1 MASFVN
7 GCVFTATSSGTGSF
21 VVSAAATGWQ
31 TPAQA
36 GASNGATYR
45 YRAYSADN
53 TQWEIGSGVYT
64 TDTVT
69 LTRVLIEASSNGGSA
84 TNFTLPPVVALT
96 MFDEDI
102 VPFAS
107 PTFTGAPASTTAA
120 VDTNTTQIA
129 TTAYVVAQAASA
141 TPLGNMATA
150 VVGTST
156 RYARADHVHPG
167 REVLTANRTYYVRTD
182 GSNSNNG
189 LTNSA
194 GGAFLT
200 LQYAWNV
207 AAGLDLSI
215 YSLTIDVEDG
225 TYTAGINMTAMPVG
239 GASITIIGNTG
250 TPANVHL
257 NLTTSAFRVN
267 APLPC
272 AMTIQGFK
280 VTTTGAGLSVLAV
293 NYVGTVTTAKME
305 LAGGSTGFVGAY
317 VASTAGAVIIVST
330 GQTITGGMPCFVQ
343 TIFGGIVRFFGITVT
358 LTGTPAFSWMT
369 VNSGRMGLVVLAG
382 VTFSGAATG
391 TRYGASEAGGI
402 DTAGGG
408 ASFIP
413 GNAAGSATAPGWY
426 L

>member
-64 TDTVT
+64 TGTVT

-107 PTFTGAPASTTAA
+107 PTFTGVPASTTAA

-129 TTAYVVAQAASA
+129 TTAFVLAQSASA

-167 REVLTANRTYYVRTD
+167 REVLTANRTYYVATT
-182 GSNSNNG
+182 GSDSNDG
-189 LTNSA
+189 LTV
-194 GGAFLT
+194 GTPFLT
-200 LQYAWNV
+200 RQKAFDV
-207 AAGLDLSI
+207 ICTLDLGGFTATVQI
-215 YSLTIDVEDG
+215 ADG
-225 TYTAGINMTAMPVG
+225 TYAGVLAVNKAWVG
-239 GASITIIGNTG
+239 GNVVFQGNSG
-250 TPANVHL
+250 TPANVL
-257 NLTTSAFRVN
+257 ISVTAANANYVSVPFAGSLTIKDMKLQTTTS
-267 APLPC
+267 
-272 AMTIQGFK
+272 
-280 VTTTGAGLSVLAV
+280 GAGIRSDAAGLI
-293 NYVGTVTTAKME
+293 NYQNIDFGACASAHITA
-305 LAGGSTGFVGAY
+305 AGPGAY
-317 VASTAGAVIIVST
+317 IVAT
-330 GQTITGGMPCFVQ
+330 GNYSITGGGGAHIYATEQALVRIAGR
-343 TIFGGIVRFFGITVT
+343 TIT
-358 LTGTPAFSWMT
+358 LTGTPAFGDVFT
-369 VNSGRMGLVVLAG
+369 EAARLGLLMAQS
-382 VTFSGAATG
+382 VTFSGSATG
-391 TRYGASEAGGI
+391 TRYRGAGNGVI
-402 DTAGGG
+402 FTNGGG
-408 ASFIP
+408 ASYLP
-413 GNAAGSATAPGWY
+413 GSVGGSVATGAQY
-426 L
+426 I

>member
-7 GCVFTATSSGTGSF
+7 GCVFTATSAGTGSF
-21 VVSAAATGWQ
+21 VVSAAVTGWQ

-64 TDTVT
+64 TGTVT
-69 LTRVLIEASSNGGSA
+69 LTRVLIEASSDGGSA
-84 TNFTLPPVVALT
+84 TNFTLPPAVALT

-182 GSNSNNG
+182 GSDSNNG
-189 LTNSA
+189 LADTS

-200 LQYAWNV
+200 GQKAWDTV
-207 AAGLDLSI
+207 AALDLSI
-215 YSLTIDVEDG
+215 YNVTIKYASG
-225 TYTAGINMTAMPVG
+225 TYTGGINMSAMPVG
-239 GASITIIGNTG
+239 GSAIYIEGDTS

-257 NLTTSAFRVN
+257 NRTATCFTVG
-267 APLPC
+267 APAP
-272 AMTIQGFK
+272 APIFIRGFK
-280 VTTTGAGLSVLAV
+280 LTFAGASASAVLLSAPSVM
-293 NYVGTVTTAKME
+293 TVTNME
-305 LAGGSTGFVGAY
+305 LAGGSTGYAAAY
-317 VASTAGAVIIVST
+317 TANIAGAKLIVST
-330 GQTITGGMPCFVQ
+330 GQLISGGMSALVSAQ
-343 TIFGGIVRFFGITVT
+343 DGGIVRFYGITVT
-358 LTGTPAFSWMT
+358 LTGTPAFSWT
-369 VNSGRMGLVVLAG
+369 TIAAGFGGLVSVSG

-391 TRYGASEAGGI
+391 VRYSAGSAGGI
-402 DTAGGG
+402 NTGGGG

-413 GNAAGSATAPGWY
+413 GNSSGSATSPGWY
-426 L
+426 N